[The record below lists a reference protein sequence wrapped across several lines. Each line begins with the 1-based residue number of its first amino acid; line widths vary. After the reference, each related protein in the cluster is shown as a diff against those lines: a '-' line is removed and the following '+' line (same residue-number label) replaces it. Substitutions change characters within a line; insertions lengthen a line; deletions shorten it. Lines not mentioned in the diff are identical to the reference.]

1 MLKRFLILVF
11 AAIIS
16 THCSALVSDT
26 ITVRHYT
33 ISVDTINYTAHTI
46 RANAALTVKSK
57 LNNVNN
63 ITLNLLELN
72 IDSIISNGQPLAYSY
87 NDTLVHITPPA
98 PLNQNDS
105 ITLTIY
111 YNGQPQQVEHPRFG
125 LHLTALT

>member
-1 MLKRFLILVF
+1 MLKHFWFSFFIVVLTSL
-11 AAIIS
+11 S
-16 THCSALVSDT
+16 CQALVSDT
-26 ITVRHYT
+26 VTVRHYT

-46 RANAALTVKSK
+46 RANAALIVKSK

-72 IDSIISNGQPLAYSY
+72 IDSIISNGQPLSYSY
-87 NDTLVHITPPA
+87 NDTLIHITPSA

-111 YNGQPQQVEHPRFG
+111 YNRMPQQH
-125 LHLTALT
+125 AL